1 MMRYLLVPAL
11 TVSLLGCGAPD
22 TPDNNTPANN
32 ENSTE
37 NSTPGGKAD
46 TAEEAFVK
54 ESLYLTG
61 AFDGSKR
68 FGMWVDTMEFTRR
81 VERETGKRIRWT
93 YFINTCYYDHTVD
106 GSWIG
111 TSESRD
117 ESIVRTALTQ
127 QAINEGHEVGNHT
140 VRHQD
145 GSEWSVGQW
154 RDEIQEFHDVTDA
167 SLFNPIF
174 DSLTGEQVFP
184 QWPDGSDVAEGA
196 VGSICEANGDC
207 DSGICLPVTADTS
220 YCSARCN
227 GNNPCP
233 DGTVCGAPDWHTST
247 DRCIPMPDFP
257 VEYQGE
263 ELFDAEGNANL
274 DHPALTTYPIKGFRA
289 PQLGHNRALFEVL
302 DEFGYTYDTS
312 KVLGVGPPQRVRQG
326 GQTFENI
333 YEFPLMRNPGSA
345 TIPMDYNY
353 KYGDYSGERMLSDYR
368 QSVLDAYQERGR
380 QPWNI
385 GHHFALWKRGAY
397 WRAMQDTFEWAAR
410 GCPDDNGIEQCPETE
425 FPTFGEL
432 NSIVDAINEDK
443 SDDPGVETDDIF
455 SEVDN
460 PEEDYESGDCTCGEG
475 EEVPE

>member
-1 MMRYLLVPAL
+1 MRKWMLPFLA
-11 TVSLLGCGAPD
+11 VSVVSCG
-22 TPDNNTPANN
+22 TPDQPANNEPANN

-37 NSTPGGKAD
+37 NSSTGKGD
-46 TAEEAFVK
+46 TAEDVFAK

-81 VERETGKRIRWT
+81 IERETGKRIRWT

-111 TSESRD
+111 TSGSRE

-127 QAINEGHEVGNHT
+127 QAINEGHEIGNHA

-145 GSEWSVGQW
+145 GSEWSKEQW
-154 RDEIQEFHDVTDA
+154 REEIQEFHDVTDA
-167 SLFNPIF
+167 SLFNPIY

-184 QWPDGSDVAEGA
+184 KWPDGSDVEEGA
-196 VGSICEANGDC
+196 VGSICESGSDC

-220 YCSARCN
+220 YCSQRCN

-233 DGTVCGAPDWHTST
+233 EGSACGAPDWNTST
-247 DRCIPMPDFP
+247 DRCIPMPEFP

-274 DHPALTTYPIKGFRA
+274 NHPALETYEITGFRA
-289 PQLGHNRALFEVL
+289 PQLGHNTALFEVL
-302 DEFGYTYDTS
+302 DEFGYEYDTS
-312 KVLGVGPPQRVRQG
+312 KVLGVGPPQRVRHRG
-326 GQTFENI
+326 ETFENL
-333 YEFPLMRNPGSA
+333 YEFALMKNPGSA

-353 KYGDYSGERMLSDYR
+353 KFGDYSGERMLSDYR
-368 QSVLDAYQERGR
+368 TSVLDAYEARGR

-397 WRAMQDTFEWAAR
+397 WAAMQDVFEWAAN
-410 GCPDDNGIEQCPETE
+410 GCPNDSGVERCPETE
-425 FPTFGEL
+425 FPTFKEL
-432 NSIVDAINEDK
+432 SAIIDAINEDK
-443 SDDPGVETDDIF
+443 SDDTSGEAGDIF
-455 SEVDN
+455 ADVDN
-460 PEEDYESGDCTCGEG
+460 PEEDHESGDCMCGEG
-475 EEVPE
+475 EETPE